1 MLKRQTCSVSE
12 SQGVAVSRVEG
23 SSLSEGRV
31 RQSGSKKSTQSVSS
45 GSKKSTR
52 LQFLVV
58 PAQLHVAETYSSY
71 CR

>member
-1 MLKRQTCSVSE
+1 MLQCVK
-12 SQGVAVSRVEG
+12 VEG
-23 SSLSEGRV
+23 SSLSEDRV
-31 RQSGSKKSTQSVSS
+31 RQS

-58 PAQLHVAETYSSY
+58 PAQLHVAEAHSSY

>member
-1 MLKRQTCSVSE
+1 MCVEKTNMQCFRESRCCS
-12 SQGVAVSRVEG
+12 VSRVEG

-31 RQSGSKKSTQSVSS
+31 RQSGSKKST
-45 GSKKSTR
+45 R

-58 PAQLHVAETYSSY
+58 PAQLYVAEAHSSY